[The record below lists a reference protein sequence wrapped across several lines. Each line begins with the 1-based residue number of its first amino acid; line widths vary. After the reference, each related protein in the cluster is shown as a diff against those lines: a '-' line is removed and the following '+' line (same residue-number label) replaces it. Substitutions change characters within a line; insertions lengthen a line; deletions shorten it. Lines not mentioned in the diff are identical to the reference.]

1 MFVQISLLAF
11 GPSLA
16 QNSSYMLFE
25 SWLGLELGPGL
36 GLGLGSGLGLGL
48 GLRLGLGSDLVL
60 LRPAG
65 DPLGAPSLLTLS
77 HSVPQPCRAF
87 GHACRRT

>member
-25 SWLGLELGPGL
+25 SWVGLEL
-36 GLGLGSGLGLGL
+36 GLGLGL
-48 GLRLGLGSDLVL
+48 GLGVGFGLGLG
-60 LRPAG
+60 
-65 DPLGAPSLLTLS
+65 LGY
-77 HSVPQPCRAF
+77 RGF
-87 GHACRRT
+87 GF

>member
-25 SWLGLELGPGL
+25 SWLVLELGLGL
-36 GLGLGSGLGLGL
+36 GLGLGSGFGLGLGL
-48 GLRLGLGSDLVL
+48 GIVGKGLMLLGPRG
-60 LRPAG
+60 
-65 DPLGAPSLLTLS
+65 
-77 HSVPQPCRAF
+77 
-87 GHACRRT
+87 